1 MYVRTTVNMLC
12 KRHLVNI
19 HKIRSFKFSNGVNKV
34 LPLTFYRKIERP
46 FQTKALDL
54 KENSKSSELVNDLNG
69 TAKTSKN
76 EEGEGKIVS
85 KSVFLPKFDGTCKCH
100 QHENRYN
107 LKSSNHNW
115 ESVYVFSQIRFIRFM
130 SRLKVLQTGL
140 TITLIP
146 LLGYQTYVTE
156 TIPFADLVYG
166 IEVAV
171 FAAVMLLVLTRISQR
186 MVMLLYVDNITKK
199 IRISHLTFWGN
210 RTETIVDLDSFEPI
224 GISNQ
229 KWNDA
234 YLKLKNQNS
243 QIFYL
248 CPRFAAKVDIKRLI
262 SLLD

>member
-54 KENSKSSELVNDLNG
+54 KENSKSSELVNDLNR

-76 EEGEGKIVS
+76 EEG
-85 KSVFLPKFDGTCKCH
+85 
-100 QHENRYN
+100 
-107 LKSSNHNW
+107 SNHNW
-115 ESVYVFSQIRFIRFM
+115 ESVYVFSQIRSIRFM

-146 LLGYQTYVTE
+146 LLGYHTYVTE

-248 CPRFAAKVDIKRLI
+248 CPRFATKVDIKRLI